1 MTEQSLWSPIE
12 RKCIRLL
19 QQKNTR
25 ASLLQIHAF
34 MLRSALETNVNL
46 LTKFITACSS
56 AAALFVAS
64 NSVAGIHHA
73 RQVFDNRPHRD
84 DTFLCNIMMKS
95 HLGMRQFNESIT
107 LYRDLLR
114 DTCFTPDNY
123 TFVTLAKSCS
133 SSLAL
138 WEGEEVHNHVVKN
151 GFNGDLYL
159 STALVDM
166 YAKFGKMGHAR
177 KLFDE
182 MPERSQVSWT
192 ALIRGY
198 AKCRDMDSSRE
209 LFDMMFEKDAAAY
222 NVIID
227 GYVKVGDMSSARN
240 LFEQMP
246 QRDVVSWTSMVD
258 GYCRNGDVGSA
269 RLLFDEMPEK
279 NLYSWNAMVGGYCQN
294 KQPHEAL
301 KLFHELQS
309 ETSLEPDDVTVV
321 SVLPAIADLGA
332 LDLGGWIHQYV
343 RRKKLDKEINVC
355 TALIDMY
362 AKCGEIKKAR
372 RVFDNM
378 PKKETSVW
386 NSLINGLAINGCGK
400 EALDAFLEMEMKR
413 FMPNEITMLAV
424 LSACNHSGMVEE
436 GRRWFKSME
445 GFSLTPRIEHY
456 GCMVDLLGRAG
467 CLEEAEKLID
477 RMPYAVN
484 GIILSSFLFACSYAS
499 DVTRAKRVLEKT
511 TEMEPWNDGNYVMLR
526 NLYAT
531 ERRWNDVEDI
541 KGLMRQKG
549 AKKEVGCSSIEVN
562 GSVCEF
568 VAADIS
574 HPQRGLIRSVLGH
587 LSIHIKRQNTCTDKN
602 VNGW

>member
-1 MTEQSLWSPIE
+1 MTEQYLWSPKE
-12 RKCIRLL
+12 RKCLRLL

-64 NSVAGIHHA
+64 DSVVGIHHA
-73 RQVFDNRPHRD
+73 RQVFDNRPHRN
-84 DTFLCNIMMKS
+84 DTFLCNTMMKS

-138 WEGEEVHNHVVKN
+138 WE
-151 GFNGDLYL
+151 
-159 STALVDM
+159 
-166 YAKFGKMGHAR
+166 
-177 KLFDE
+177 
-182 MPERSQVSWT
+182 
-192 ALIRGY
+192 
-198 AKCRDMDSSRE
+198 
-209 LFDMMFEKDAAAY
+209 DAAAY
-222 NVIID
+222 NVVID

-309 ETSLEPDDVTVV
+309 ETSLEPDEVTVV

-343 RRKKLDKEINVC
+343 RSKKLDKKLNVC

-362 AKCGEIKKAR
+362 AKCGEIKKAK
-372 RVFDNM
+372 RVFDSM

-400 EALDAFLEMEMKR
+400 EALDAFMEMEMKR

-436 GRRWFKSME
+436 GRRWFKAME
-445 GFSLTPRIEHY
+445 VFSLTPRIEHY

-531 ERRWNDVEDI
+531 ERRWKDVEDI

-562 GSVCEF
+562 GRVCEF

-587 LSIHIKRQNTCTDKN
+587 LLIHIKRQNTCTDEN

>member
-1 MTEQSLWSPIE
+1 
-12 RKCIRLL
+12 
-19 QQKNTR
+19 
-25 ASLLQIHAF
+25 
-34 MLRSALETNVNL
+34 
-46 LTKFITACSS
+46 
-56 AAALFVAS
+56 
-64 NSVAGIHHA
+64 
-73 RQVFDNRPHRD
+73 
-84 DTFLCNIMMKS
+84 MMKS

-138 WEGEEVHNHVVKN
+138 WEGEEFHNHVVKN
-151 GFNGDLYL
+151 GFSGDLYL

-182 MPERSQVSWT
+182 MLERSQVSWT
-192 ALIRGY
+192 AL
-198 AKCRDMDSSRE
+198 
-209 LFDMMFEKDAAAY
+209 
-222 NVIID
+222 
-227 GYVKVGDMSSARN
+227 VGDVSSARN

-279 NLYSWNAMVGGYCQN
+279 NLYSWNAMIGGYCQN

-309 ETSLEPDDVTVV
+309 ETSLETDEVTVV
-321 SVLPAIADLGA
+321 S
-332 LDLGGWIHQYV
+332 
-343 RRKKLDKEINVC
+343 
-355 TALIDMY
+355 
-362 AKCGEIKKAR
+362 IKKAR

-386 NSLINGLAINGCGK
+386 NSFINGLAINGCGK

-436 GRRWFKSME
+436 GRRWFKAME
-445 GFSLTPRIEHY
+445 GFSPTPRIEHY

-484 GIILSSFLFACSYAS
+484 GIILSSFLFACLYAS
-499 DVTRAKRVLEKT
+499 DLSRAKRVLEKT

-531 ERRWNDVEDI
+531 ERRWKDVEDI

-549 AKKEVGCSSIEVN
+549 IKKEVGCSSVEVN

-574 HPQRGLIRSVLGH
+574 HPQRGLIRSVMGH
-587 LSIHIKRQNTCTDKN
+587 LSIHIKRQNTCTEKN